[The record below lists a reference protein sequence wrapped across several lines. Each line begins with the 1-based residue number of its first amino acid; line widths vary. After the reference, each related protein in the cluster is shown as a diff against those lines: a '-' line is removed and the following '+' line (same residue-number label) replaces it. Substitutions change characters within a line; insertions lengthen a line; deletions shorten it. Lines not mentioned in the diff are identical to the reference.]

1 MWPEVGEADLR
12 PDVAVGAIM
21 VVGPGMDRSAKSV
34 TVPAQMADSTPVTCE
49 PGRDLYAP
57 VLVVYEVNI
66 F

>member
-1 MWPEVGEADLR
+1 
-12 PDVAVGAIM
+12 
-21 VVGPGMDRSAKSV
+21 
-34 TVPAQMADSTPVTCE
+34 MADSTPVTCE